1 MKKTLSLAL
10 VMIMAITGVFAK
22 ENQTATN
29 KTVKGKNV
37 SITYSQ
43 PSSHENGKV
52 AFGSTVLTLT
62 KDCLIGGNKRSLKAG
77 TYDVKINAAGGE
89 WVFMLSKPGSA
100 NEVVLSTWALVKHTA
115 TSTATL
121 DITSNSDGLLMEVDN
136 ISVQLPI
143 TFAN

>member
-22 ENQTATN
+22 GNESATAN
-29 KTVKGKNV
+29 TVKGKNV

-43 PSSHENGKV
+43 PSSHDNGKV
-52 AFGSTVLTLT
+52 AFGATSLTLT

-77 TYDVKINAAGGE
+77 SYDVKINAAGGE
-89 WVFMLSKPGSA
+89 WVFMLSKAGT
-100 NEVVLSTWALVKHTA
+100 NDVVVSTWALVKHTT
-115 TSTATL
+115 TSSATL
-121 DITSNSDGLLMEVDN
+121 NVTSNSDGLLMEIDN
-136 ISVQLPI
+136 TSVQLPI

>member
-22 ENQTATN
+22 ENQTA

-43 PSSHENGKV
+43 PSSHDNGKV
-52 AFGSTVLTLT
+52 VFGSTVLTLT

-89 WVFMLSKPGSA
+89 WVFMMSKPGNA
-100 NEVVLSTWALVKHTA
+100 NDVVLSTWALVKHTTTTA
-115 TSTATL
+115 ATL
-121 DITSNSDGLLMEVDN
+121 DVTSNSEGLLMEVDN